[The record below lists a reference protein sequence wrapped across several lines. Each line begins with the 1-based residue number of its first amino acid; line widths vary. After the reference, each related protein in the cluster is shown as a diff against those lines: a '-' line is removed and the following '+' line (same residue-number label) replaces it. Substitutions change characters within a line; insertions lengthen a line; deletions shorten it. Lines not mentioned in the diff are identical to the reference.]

1 MNPESASDYVAQSN
15 LKGMIEWLTAEAILT
30 RPEDPVQFARDLLG
44 QKLVERKK
52 QSQFQPDE
60 ATQWL
65 RATYAKAVAEVD
77 ENGIIHGENIP
88 SATFSVSEELAL
100 LKIKMEG
107 ALTIIR
113 TSVALSVLDKHAIA
127 KSALPH
133 ITRILHCDRSI
144 VYIYDPVTNEMIIH
158 ASADSEGRTSRIPRD
173 VYDIPGSAISSREMV
188 NIEDAYSDSRFD
200 TNARELDKD
209 KGYRTVNI
217 LCAPMISPTGE
228 VIGAVQGI
236 NKDAGNFEQNDED
249 LLRMMADQMA
259 VSMHNANTYN
269 TCEIRRTHATLSHQ
283 LMGRLACQ
291 LDDRA
296 TSLDTILSK
305 APALAGRPSLIPLVL
320 PYLTVYYAHTHKND
334 SGDMVDYSEG
344 EYLL

>member
-15 LKGMIEWLTAEAILT
+15 LKGMIEWLTAEAILS

-88 SATFSVSEELAL
+88 NATFSVSEELAL

-107 ALTIIR
+107 AQTIIR
-113 TSVALSVLDKHAIA
+113 TSVALSVLDKHEIA
-127 KSALPH
+127 QSALPH
-133 ITRILHCDRSI
+133 ITRILNCDRSVI
-144 VYIYDPVTNEMIIH
+144 HIYDPVTNEMIIH
-158 ASADSEGRTSRIPRD
+158 ASAVSEGRTNRIPRD
-173 VYDIPGSAISSREMV
+173 VFDIPGSAISSREMV

-209 KGYRTVNI
+209 KGYRTVSI
-217 LCAPMISPTGE
+217 LCAPMISPTGD

-236 NKDAGNFEQNDED
+236 NKEAGNFEQNDED

-269 TCEIRRTHATLSHQ
+269 TSEIRRTKATLSMQ
-283 LMGRLACQ
+283 LMGVLACQ

-296 TSLDTILSK
+296 ASLDTILSK
-305 APALAGRPSLIPLVL
+305 APTIAGAQPSFL
-320 PYLTVYYAHTHKND
+320 PYFTIHGTDTHEHIR
-334 SGDMVDYSEG
+334 GDENVRRESLMMQ
-344 EYLL
+344 

>member
-52 QSQFQPDE
+52 QTQFQPDE

-107 ALTIIR
+107 AQTIIR
-113 TSVALSVLDKHAIA
+113 TTATSLSVLDKHEIA
-127 KSALPH
+127 QNALPH
-133 ITRILHCDRSI
+133 ITRILSCDRSVI
-144 VYIYDPVTNEMIIH
+144 HIYDPVTNEMIIH
-158 ASADSEGRTSRIPRD
+158 ASAVSEGRTTRIPRD
-173 VYDIPGSAISSREMV
+173 VFDISGSAISSREIV
-188 NIEDAYSDSRFD
+188 NITDAYSDSRFD

-209 KGYRTVNI
+209 KGYRTVSI

-228 VIGAVQGI
+228 IIGAIQGI
-236 NKDAGNFEQNDED
+236 NKESGNFEQNDED
-249 LLRMMADQMA
+249 LLKMMADQMA
-259 VSMHNANTYN
+259 VSMHNANTYQI
-269 TCEIRRTHATLSHQ
+269 CEKRRINATLVMQ
-283 LMGRLACQ
+283 MMGLLACQ
-291 LDDRA
+291 LDDRVA
-296 TSLDTILSK
+296 ALETILLK
-305 APALAGRPSLIPLVL
+305 TPVIAGTYLNFL
-320 PYLTVYYAHTHKND
+320 PYLPILYPI
-334 SGDMVDYSEG
+334 SE
-344 EYLL
+344 EQCDIS